1 MLRGLPRLQCNL
13 FCVWLE
19 LRTRLPQYTVRSE
32 RHWFK
37 KHAGGGEGQ
46 GFKVVHL
53 YLEENIVFTHPHAHS
68 TFRHGT
74 HDDAVGWGGGG
85 MTHACPRVQGVAK
98 ATPRGGP

>member
-1 MLRGLPRLQCNL
+1 M
-13 FCVWLE
+13 
-19 LRTRLPQYTVRSE
+19 
-32 RHWFK
+32 
-37 KHAGGGEGQ
+37 
-46 GFKVVHL
+46 

-74 HDDAVGWGGGG
+74 HDDAVVVGGG